1 MTGRQSMVFFAEAEN
16 EAPNRNPD
24 ASRTAPEPLIF
35 VVSGEASG
43 DNLAGSLMQALKAKT
58 GGRVRFAGVGGPQSE
73 RQGLQSLFPMREL
86 SLMGLAE
93 VLPHLPR
100 LIKRLNQT
108 VAAARQLEPDAIVTV
123 DSPGFCLRL
132 AHHLR
137 GSGIPIIHYVAPQL
151 WAWRPG
157 RARKL
162 SKRLDHIM
170 ALLPFEVSFFAKY
183 GIACTYVGH
192 PAIESGVER
201 GDGEGFRAR
210 HGLPQDVTLLCVVPG
225 SRAGEVRRM
234 LPVFGQALLLLK
246 KSHPDLR
253 AVIPV
258 VPSTADVVKSMTQ
271 HWLLDVIFADIAE
284 RHDAFAA
291 CNAAMAK
298 SGTVTLE
305 LALAGVPMVVAYRVS
320 ATTAFIVRRMGVSVE
335 HASLANLLAGRQVV
349 PEFLQEEC
357 TAAGLAA
364 AVDELL
370 SSREAREA
378 QAQGFRDVARVLG
391 ERTPPPSERAAKV
404 VLDIVQARMNEA
416 SRPAAS

>member
-86 SLMGLAE
+86 SVMGLAE

-183 GIACTYVGH
+183 GIPCTYVGH

-320 ATTAFIVRRMGVSVE
+320 ATTAFIVRRMGVSVK
-335 HASLANLLAGRQVV
+335 HASLVNLLAGRQVV

-357 TAAGLAA
+357 TASGLAL

-370 SSREAREA
+370 RSMEAREA